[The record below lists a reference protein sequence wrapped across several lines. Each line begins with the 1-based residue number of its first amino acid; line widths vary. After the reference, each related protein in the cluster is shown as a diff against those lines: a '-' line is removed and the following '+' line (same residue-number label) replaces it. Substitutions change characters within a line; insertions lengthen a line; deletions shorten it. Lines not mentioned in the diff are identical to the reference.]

1 MTGYY
6 RSLSDGNSIYQ
17 VYKKGFDLYAQCV
30 RCKTREVNNPFP
42 IAAHNITR
50 MIQWKSWEAIT
61 DPEEINQL
69 KTNQ

>member
-6 RSLSDGNSIYQ
+6 RSISDGSSIYQ
-17 VYKKGFDLYAQCV
+17 VYYKGLDLNARCIQCQ
-30 RCKTREVNNPFP
+30 TREVNNPFP
-42 IAAHNITR
+42 IAATYLTMLLNR
-50 MIQWKSWEAIT
+50 KCWELIT